1 VPALPPEP
9 ATGSMIDE
17 RYVWFYDDDAFEQ
30 VSPGMR
36 RRVVA
41 GDHLSVWFWRI
52 EDWVGPTAFH
62 VHQQYE
68 QMGFIA
74 AGELEFR
81 IGNGTRQTLGP
92 GSFYLAPVG
101 VPHGESRFRGDPD
114 RGNEVWIIDVFSPPR
129 VEFAD
134 DRGDGN
140 ARAEGGAA

>member
-1 VPALPPEP
+1 VSTSTPEP
-9 ATGSMIDE
+9 VLGSMIDE
-17 RYVWFYDDDAFEQ
+17 RYVYFYDDDAFEQ

-41 GDHLSVWFWRI
+41 GEHLSVWFWRI
-52 EDWVGPTAFH
+52 DGGVGPTAFH
-62 VHQQYE
+62 VHRQYE
-68 QMGFIA
+68 QLGFIA

-81 IGNGTRQTLGP
+81 IGGDVRHTLGP

-101 VPHGESRFRGDPD
+101 VPHGESRFRGDPE

-129 VEFAD
+129 VEYAD

-140 ARAEGGAA
+140 GTDGGDQ